1 VYNAVRETI
10 RQLWRGRSRAAAII
24 AVMALGIGSC
34 VTVFSMVSAVLLAE
48 WPYADADRIA
58 IVWHARTN
66 VPGVVGMS
74 PGDVDAYRASLRT
87 FEQVAAVTTRGYNA
101 GATNPF
107 RVTCGRI
114 TPGMFSL
121 LGVAPERGRW
131 FTEDED
137 RRRETVVVVSERV
150 WRAQLGSDAGY
161 PGRDLLLDAVPY
173 RVVGIMPEA
182 FVFPPEG
189 VQGLAA
195 ADCWVPAS
203 FSPAE
208 LATPAFNYVLF
219 AKRKPGVTLEQA
231 GADANA
237 GAQRIWATYPAAVQS
252 QVQLEARVVPLIDH
266 ALAGSRTPMLLF
278 AGAAALLLLIGC
290 SNVANFLMTTLDI
303 RQRELSVRAALGATR
318 GTLIAQLLLE
328 SISLAVAGGLAGAA
342 LASGLLAAIVTSSA
356 GTFPRLGAA
365 RIDLFALGFAVV
377 CSTVAGLVGGLAP
390 ALRLRARA
398 APGIAGPRV
407 AASEAKPLQHALP
420 VWGGA
425 SLAVG
430 RERWRRCLIA
440 FEVSLAVMVLVLAGV
455 LARSV
460 ERLNAV
466 ATGFSP
472 DGLFTFSVALP
483 ATHYPGANE
492 TSSFANEVVRQLT
505 EIRGVAQAAAGS
517 ALPIGS
523 ATATVVAPLGES
535 AEAPKYRPALRYAV
549 TPAYAVASGVTVRN
563 GRFLEPVDAA
573 SGARVAVVNETLARS
588 LWPGGESIG
597 HSILLLGD
605 QPVTIVGVVADV
617 RQAGPLRP
625 SAPALYV
632 PIAQVAERQ
641 ALLHFLVRS
650 DAETRRLA
658 LRAREIVANLDPAL
672 PPFALRTG
680 NELVAGTMTAQRFN
694 MLVLGVFA
702 VLAMSLAVTGM
713 YAVLSHFVQH
723 ARRDFGIRQALGA
736 TTGRIVASV
745 MGWAMAP
752 VLAGIAIGILAASG
766 ASTLIA
772 SLLFGVSSDDPAT
785 LIVVAVA
792 VTVVSAASL
801 LPTAIRASRGD
812 VSALL
817 RQE

>member
-10 RQLWRGRSRAAAII
+10 RQLWRGRSRATAII

-48 WPYADADRIA
+48 WPYADAGRIA
-58 IVWHARTN
+58 IIWHARTN

-74 PGDVDAYRASLRT
+74 PGDVESYRASLRT

-137 RRRETVVVVSERV
+137 RRRETVVVVSERL

-173 RVVGIMPEA
+173 RVVGIMPEV

-189 VQGLAA
+189 VQGVPA

-219 AKRKPGVTLEQA
+219 ARRKPGATDEQA

-237 GAQRIWATYPAAVQS
+237 VAQRIWATYPAAVQS
-252 QVQLEARVVPLIDH
+252 QVKLEARVVPLIDH

-278 AGAAALLLLIGC
+278 AGAAALLLFIGC

-303 RQRELSVRAALGATR
+303 RQREVSVRAALGATR

-328 SISLAVAGGLAGAA
+328 SISLAVAGGLAGAL
-342 LASGLLAAIVTSSA
+342 LASGLLAAIVSA

-390 ALRLRARA
+390 ALRLRGRA

-407 AASEAKPLQHALP
+407 AAR
-420 VWGGA
+420 GF
-425 SLAVG
+425 G
-430 RERWRRCLIA
+430 RETWRRCLIA
-440 FEVSLAVMVLVLAGV
+440 FEVSLAVMVLVVAGV

-472 DGLFTFSVALP
+472 DGLFAFSVALP
-483 ATHYPGANE
+483 ATHYPGATE

-523 ATATVVAPLGES
+523 ATATVVAPVGES

-549 TPAYAVASGVTVRN
+549 TPGYAVAAGVAVRN
-563 GRFLEPVDAA
+563 GRFLEPIDAA
-573 SGARVAVVNETLARS
+573 SSARVAVVNQTLARS
-588 LWPGGESIG
+588 LWPGGESVG
-597 HSILLLGD
+597 RSILLLGD
-605 QPVTIVGVVADV
+605 QPVTIVGVVSDV
-617 RQAGPLRP
+617 RQAGPMRP
-625 SAPALYV
+625 AAPALYV

-650 DAETRRLA
+650 DADPRRLA
-658 LRAREIVANLDPAL
+658 LRAREIVANLDAAL

-752 VLAGIAIGILAASG
+752 VLAGIAIGTLAATG

-772 SLLFGVSSDDPAT
+772 SLLFGVSSKDPAT

-792 VTVVSAASL
+792 VTLVSAASL

>member
-1 VYNAVRETI
+1 MYNAARETI
-10 RQLWRGRSRAAAII
+10 RQLWRGRSRAGAIV

-48 WPYADADRIA
+48 WPYADAGRIA
-58 IVWHARTN
+58 IVWHARAN

-74 PGDVDAYRASLRT
+74 PGDVDSYRASLRT

-107 RVTCGRI
+107 RVTCGRM
-114 TPGMFSL
+114 TPGMFPL

-137 RRRETVVVVSERV
+137 RRRETVVVVSGRL
-150 WRAQLGSDAGY
+150 WRAQLGSDPGY

-173 RVVGIMPEA
+173 RVVGIMPDA

-189 VQGLAA
+189 VQGVAA

-231 GADANA
+231 SADANA

-252 QVQLEARVVPLIDH
+252 QVKLEARVVPVIDH
-266 ALAGSRTPMLLF
+266 ALAGSRTPMMLF
-278 AGAAALLLLIGC
+278 AGAAVLLLLIGC

-303 RQRELSVRAALGATR
+303 RERELSIRAALGATR

-328 SISLAVAGGLAGAA
+328 SITLAVAGGLAGAF

-365 RIDLFALGFAVV
+365 RIDLFALGFAVA

-390 ALRLRARA
+390 ALRLRARPV
-398 APGIAGPRV
+398 PGVAGPRV
-407 AASEAKPLQHALP
+407 AAR
-420 VWGGA
+420 GF
-425 SLAVG
+425 G

-460 ERLNAV
+460 ERLNAT

-472 DGLFTFSVALP
+472 DGLFAFSVALP
-483 ATHYPGANE
+483 ATQYPGATE
-492 TSSFANEVVRQLT
+492 TSRFANDVVRQLT

-517 ALPIGS
+517 ALPIGG
-523 ATATVVAPLGES
+523 ATATVVAPVGES
-535 AEAPKYRPALRYAV
+535 AEAPKYRPTLRYAV
-549 TPAYAVASGVTVRN
+549 TPAYAVASGVAVRT
-563 GRFLEPVDAA
+563 GRFLEPADVA

-588 LWPGGESIG
+588 LGPGSESIG
-597 HSILLLGD
+597 RSILILGD
-605 QPVTIVGVVADV
+605 QTVTIVGVVSDV
-617 RQAGPLRP
+617 RQSGPLRAP
-625 SAPALYV
+625 APALYV
-632 PIAQVAERQ
+632 PMAQVAERQ
-641 ALLHFLVRS
+641 AMLHFLVRS
-650 DAETRRLA
+650 DADPRRLA
-658 LRAREIVANLDPAL
+658 PRAREIVASLDAAL
-672 PPFALRTG
+672 PAFALRTG
-680 NELVAGTMTAQRFN
+680 NELVAGTMTTQRFN
-694 MLVLGVFA
+694 MLVLGVLA

-752 VLAGIAIGILAASG
+752 VLAGIAIGTLAASG

-772 SLLFGVSSDDPAT
+772 SLLFGVSSNDPST

-792 VTVVSAASL
+792 VTLISAASL
-801 LPTAIRASRGD
+801 LPTAIRASRND

>member
-1 VYNAVRETI
+1 
-10 RQLWRGRSRAAAII
+10 
-24 AVMALGIGSC
+24 
-34 VTVFSMVSAVLLAE
+34 
-48 WPYADADRIA
+48 
-58 IVWHARTN
+58 
-66 VPGVVGMS
+66 
-74 PGDVDAYRASLRT
+74 
-87 FEQVAAVTTRGYNA
+87 
-101 GATNPF
+101 
-107 RVTCGRI
+107 
-114 TPGMFSL
+114 
-121 LGVAPERGRW
+121 
-131 FTEDED
+131 
-137 RRRETVVVVSERV
+137 VVSERL

-173 RVVGIMPEA
+173 RVVGIMPEV

-189 VQGLAA
+189 VQGVPA

-219 AKRKPGVTLEQA
+219 ARRKPGATDEQA

-237 GAQRIWATYPAAVQS
+237 VAQRIWATYPAAVQS
-252 QVQLEARVVPLIDH
+252 QVKLEARVVPLIDH

-278 AGAAALLLLIGC
+278 AGAAALLLFIGC

-303 RQRELSVRAALGATR
+303 RQREVSVRAALGATR

-328 SISLAVAGGLAGAA
+328 SISLAVAGGLAGAL
-342 LASGLLAAIVTSSA
+342 LASGLLAAIVSA

-390 ALRLRARA
+390 ALRLRGRA

-407 AASEAKPLQHALP
+407 AAR
-420 VWGGA
+420 GF
-425 SLAVG
+425 G
-430 RERWRRCLIA
+430 RETWRRCLIA
-440 FEVSLAVMVLVLAGV
+440 FEVSLAVMVLVVAGV

-472 DGLFTFSVALP
+472 DGLFAFSVALP
-483 ATHYPGANE
+483 ATHYPGATE

-523 ATATVVAPLGES
+523 ATATVVAPVGES

-549 TPAYAVASGVTVRN
+549 TPGYAVAAGVAVRN
-563 GRFLEPVDAA
+563 GRFLEPIDAA
-573 SGARVAVVNETLARS
+573 SSARVAVVNQTLARS
-588 LWPGGESIG
+588 LWPGGESVG
-597 HSILLLGD
+597 RSILLLGD
-605 QPVTIVGVVADV
+605 QPVTIVGVVSDV
-617 RQAGPLRP
+617 RQAGPMRP
-625 SAPALYV
+625 AAPALYV

-650 DAETRRLA
+650 DADPRRLA
-658 LRAREIVANLDPAL
+658 LRAREIVANLDAAL

-752 VLAGIAIGILAASG
+752 VLAGIAIGTLAATG

-772 SLLFGVSSDDPAT
+772 SLLFGVSSKDPAT

-792 VTVVSAASL
+792 VTLVSAASL

>member
-1 VYNAVRETI
+1 MYNAVRETI
-10 RQLWRGRSRAAAII
+10 RQLWRGRSRATAII

-48 WPYADADRIA
+48 WPYADAGRIA
-58 IVWHARTN
+58 IIWHARTN

-74 PGDVDAYRASLRT
+74 PGDVESYRASLRT

-137 RRRETVVVVSERV
+137 RRRETVVVVSERL

-173 RVVGIMPEA
+173 RVVGIMPEV

-189 VQGLAA
+189 VQGVPA

-219 AKRKPGVTLEQA
+219 ARRKPGATDEQA

-237 GAQRIWATYPAAVQS
+237 VAQRIWATYPAAVQS
-252 QVQLEARVVPLIDH
+252 QVKLEARVVPLIDH

-278 AGAAALLLLIGC
+278 AGAAALLLFIGC

-303 RQRELSVRAALGATR
+303 RQREVSVRAALGATR

-328 SISLAVAGGLAGAA
+328 SISLAVAGGLAGAL
-342 LASGLLAAIVTSSA
+342 LASGLLAAIVSA

-390 ALRLRARA
+390 ALRLRGRA

-407 AASEAKPLQHALP
+407 AAR
-420 VWGGA
+420 GF
-425 SLAVG
+425 G
-430 RERWRRCLIA
+430 RETWRRCLIA
-440 FEVSLAVMVLVLAGV
+440 FEVSLAVMVLVVAGV

-472 DGLFTFSVALP
+472 DGLFAFSVALP
-483 ATHYPGANE
+483 ATHYPGATE

-523 ATATVVAPLGES
+523 ATATVVAPVGES

-549 TPAYAVASGVTVRN
+549 TPGYAVAAGVAVRN
-563 GRFLEPVDAA
+563 GRFLEPIDAA
-573 SGARVAVVNETLARS
+573 SSARVAVVNQTLARS
-588 LWPGGESIG
+588 LWPGGESVG
-597 HSILLLGD
+597 RSILLLGD
-605 QPVTIVGVVADV
+605 QPVTIVGVVSDV
-617 RQAGPLRP
+617 RQAGPMRP
-625 SAPALYV
+625 AAPALYV

-650 DAETRRLA
+650 DADPRRLA
-658 LRAREIVANLDPAL
+658 LRAREIVANLDAAL

-752 VLAGIAIGILAASG
+752 VLAGIAIGTLAATG

-772 SLLFGVSSDDPAT
+772 SLLFGVSSKDPAT

-792 VTVVSAASL
+792 VTLVSAASL

>member
-1 VYNAVRETI
+1 MYNAVRETI

-48 WPYADADRIA
+48 WPYADAGRIA

-189 VQGLAA
+189 VQGVTA

-398 APGIAGPRV
+398 APGIAGARV
-407 AASEAKPLQHALP
+407 AAR
-420 VWGGA
+420 GF
-425 SLAVG
+425 G

-460 ERLNAV
+460 ERLNDI

-472 DGLFTFSVALP
+472 DGLFAFSVALP
-483 ATHYPGANE
+483 ATQYPGATE

-517 ALPIGS
+517 APPIGG
-523 ATATVVAPLGES
+523 ATAIVVAPVGES
-535 AEAPKYRPALRYAV
+535 AQAPKYRPSLRYAV

-563 GRFLEPVDAA
+563 GRFLESVDAA

-597 HSILLLGD
+597 RSILLLGD
-605 QPVTIVGVVADV
+605 QPVTIVGVVSDV
-617 RQAGPLRP
+617 RQAGPMRP
-625 SAPALYV
+625 AAPALYV

-641 ALLHFLVRS
+641 AILHFLVRS
-650 DAETRRLA
+650 DADPRRLA
-658 LRAREIVANLDPAL
+658 LRAREIVANLDSTL

-694 MLVLGVFA
+694 MLLLGVFA

-752 VLAGIAIGILAASG
+752 VLAGIAIGTLAASG

-772 SLLFGVSSDDPAT
+772 SLLFGVSSNDPAT
-785 LIVVAVA
+785 LIVVAVT
-792 VTVVSAASL
+792 VTLISAASL